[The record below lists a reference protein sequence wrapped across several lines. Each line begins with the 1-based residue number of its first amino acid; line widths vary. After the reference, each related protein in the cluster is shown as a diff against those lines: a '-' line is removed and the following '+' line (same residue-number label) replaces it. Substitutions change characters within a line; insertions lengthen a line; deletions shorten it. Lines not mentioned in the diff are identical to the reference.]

1 MAPGLQW
8 RQLHRSWRRE
18 GVTGSSKGHEGE
30 KEWPE
35 AAVDGG
41 EQWPEEGEDLH
52 LTASDKFINSFIN
65 SGYFYSV
72 SWSPLLLRGAL
83 GTARILY
90 RSFTRKRHRQL
101 RVKDFPKVPTWRL
114 ERDSNPRPSGRQVS
128 TTNASY
134 MPHNA
139 FSLSLNRLGI
149 LIIGHSLLSTA
160 SC

>member
-1 MAPGLQW
+1 MIF
-8 RQLHRSWRRE
+8 H
-18 GVTGSSKGHEGE
+18 
-30 KEWPE
+30 
-35 AAVDGG
+35 
-41 EQWPEEGEDLH
+41 
-52 LTASDKFINSFIN
+52 SFIH
-65 SGYFYSV
+65 SFIHSSYFYSA
-72 SWSPLLLRGAL
+72 SSSPMLLRVAPD
-83 GTARILY
+83 TARILY

-149 LIIGHSLLSTA
+149 LKIGHSLLSTA
-160 SC
+160 SCYPITKHLKCYWGYNYNQSQSTHNSTCAYNIETNM